1 MTWLRRAWAWL
12 SNLHWLENRLR
23 QAERDLRD
31 ARRALVVAADRH
43 RADLAALHS
52 AHQAEVDQ
60 RDRRITQ
67 LNTECA
73 DWQAEWHRLRA
84 DTDRRL
90 VKELALSGA
99 AWQRVA
105 VIGQLADDPDMPP
118 HLAEQ
123 IRTAADRV
131 RQIKGEQQ

>member
-23 QAERDLRD
+23 QTERDLRE
-31 ARRALVVAADRH
+31 ARRALVVADDRH
-43 RADLAALHS
+43 RADLTAVHDAHRAELARQQRNIAHMAA
-52 AHQAEVDQ
+52 D
-60 RDRRITQ
+60 RDWW
-67 LNTECA
+67 N
-73 DWQAEWHRLRA
+73 AEWNRLRA
-84 DTDRRL
+84 DSDRRL

-131 RQIKGEQQ
+131 RQIKGESK